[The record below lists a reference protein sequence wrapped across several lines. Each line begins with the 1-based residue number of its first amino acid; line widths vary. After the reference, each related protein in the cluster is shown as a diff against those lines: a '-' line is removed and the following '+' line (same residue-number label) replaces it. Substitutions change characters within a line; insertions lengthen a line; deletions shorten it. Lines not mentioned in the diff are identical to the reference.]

1 MTEPIKSM
9 YIYIKSL
16 KLSEKVLLKQPI
28 LIINSAVAG
37 DNLCISGS
45 YVYNL
50 YKDGKELAYYL
61 CSDKINDLLFLP
73 MTSADSKVTPVL
85 ACNDRVLRILD
96 VNFFFYIIKNYL
108 TDLY

>member
-1 MTEPIKSM
+1 MIK
-9 YIYIKSL
+9 
-16 KLSEKVLLKQPI
+16 
-28 LIINSAVAG
+28 NRAVAG

-61 CSDKINDLLFLP
+61 CSDKINDLVFLP
-73 MTSADSKVTPVL
+73 ITSPESKVTPVL

-96 VNFFFYIIKNYL
+96 VN
-108 TDLY
+108 